1 MLCADKENKHSEA
14 DNVLGDNLLVPTFW
28 HAGGDILNYQ
38 GTSQLAEL
46 TEGVTAISII
56 TLALKQ
62 KIKEDFSSFQF
73 ASQVGIKKVHAFI
86 QEQ

>member
-1 MLCADKENKHSEA
+1 M
-14 DNVLGDNLLVPTFW
+14 LGDNLLVPTFW
-28 HAGGDILNYQ
+28 HAGGDILDYQ

-62 KIKEDFSSFQF
+62 KIKGGFLLFPVCNSGRNQKSSCVYTR
-73 ASQVGIKKVHAFI
+73 AIKKIKYLF
-86 QEQ
+86 